1 MTLKEMIADDI
12 QKVFLNLNDFA
23 DIHNVDGTEMKA
35 VIDEINADERN
46 LKTTDRIIG
55 DSIFKKYLK
64 VYVDA
69 EDYGD
74 KPDVGRRIFTLDEE
88 EYRVIEV
95 DEEMGMYVI
104 YLEVADECE
113 F

>member
-46 LKTTDRIIG
+46 LKTTDRVIG
-55 DSIFKKYLK
+55 DSIFEKYLK

-69 EDYGD
+69 NDYGD
-74 KPDVGRRIFTLDEE
+74 KPYVGRTTFMLDDEV
-88 EYRVIEV
+88 YRVIEV
-95 DEEMGMYVI
+95 NEEMGMYVI
-104 YLEVADECE
+104 YLGVTDA
-113 F
+113 